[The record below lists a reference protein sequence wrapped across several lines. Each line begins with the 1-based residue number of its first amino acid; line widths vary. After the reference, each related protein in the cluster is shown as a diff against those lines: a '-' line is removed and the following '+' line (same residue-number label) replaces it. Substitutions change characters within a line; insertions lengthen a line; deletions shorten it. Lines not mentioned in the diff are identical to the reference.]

1 MSTPA
6 LRALPLVKHAPCRP
20 VFFAGRPGTQ
30 SRPGADWHI
39 QGTLPRTNQL
49 FWKNKLH
56 RNRQRDKLVRR
67 ELQNLGWRVV
77 RIWQH
82 DLARAEGV
90 ARKVIAALEERSPS
104 PRPSPARGDSERRH
118 SGGAPCGNKV
128 RRGGP
133 GPQGGEGVVSHSGHP
148 ARPKPFVPIASIT
161 QEFCNAPIFPRRRCS
176 FGRG

>member
-90 ARKVIAALEERSPS
+90 ARKVIAALESDH
-104 PRPSPARGDSERRH
+104 PRPAPLPHVGTVSGGIQAARHAEIKFGEAGPARKG
-118 SGGAPCGNKV
+118 
-128 RRGGP
+128 RGSSVTFGSP
-133 GPQGGEGVVSHSGHP
+133 GPAKTVRADRFHHAGVLQCADLSSS
-148 ARPKPFVPIASIT
+148 RL
-161 QEFCNAPIFPRRRCS
+161 
-176 FGRG
+176 